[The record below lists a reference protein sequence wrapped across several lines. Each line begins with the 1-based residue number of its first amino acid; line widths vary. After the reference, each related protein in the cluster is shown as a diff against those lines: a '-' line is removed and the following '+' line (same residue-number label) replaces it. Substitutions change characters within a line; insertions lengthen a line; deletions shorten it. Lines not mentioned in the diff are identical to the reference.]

1 MSSRNRHLSDSSIL
15 AAQSISKA
23 LYRCSELSSSS
34 NLIELKREAI
44 QSMKDTGVKP
54 EYFEIINPDTFEVLL
69 SLENQKKARAVTA
82 AFVGEIRLIDN
93 MAVGV
98 TEANR
103 ISEPQP
109 Y

>member
-1 MSSRNRHLSDSSIL
+1 MKEIG
-15 AAQSISKA
+15 
-23 LYRCSELSSSS
+23 
-34 NLIELKREAI
+34 IE
-44 QSMKDTGVKP
+44 P

-69 SLENQKKARAVTA
+69 SLENQKKARVVTA

-93 MAVGV
+93 VAVVV

-109 Y
+109 H